1 MGGDKN
7 RDKKRERKPLPTLY
21 ESEDERRSV
30 RKSDTKTSSHY
41 PSSHV
46 SSRRTTDTSEGYTE
60 RRSKSQMGQPIHDFE
75 DPNTAKS
82 VVSSIASIS
91 SRGHK
96 SATVVGE
103 EAARKDRKDRRSKR
117 DDWYENEKAVKR
129 AREKMEQIHGSLS
142 EKEKDDKT
150 SDYTKETMKHVSED
164 RLEAAAADLTR
175 SQAASVNSHAS
186 RATRDTR
193 DTRDYKHKQRSGSE
207 APSSRQSQSTV
218 TRDESPRRRG
228 KSSRNY
234 TSTTMIA
241 ISGDANVAIHDY
253 KQGVSTYISSR
264 SGERQHR
271 APRPSSF
278 SSHSSDTQKYRHV
291 PALHPQLVSRPR
303 IEELESETASS
314 YGSESTARPLRIGN
328 GSTRSSSLQ
337 DRDLDLRTVTSSQAS
352 RFLKGPA
359 PSYSGYLQPTGP
371 PLALEPA
378 YRTEVRKHS
387 WAESSVAGSSSRPAP
402 SLSNNSLSTRSK
414 GGSQYGGSQYSGSQ
428 YGGSQYGSQYSG
440 SQYGSQYSGSQYSG
454 SQYSGSQ
461 YNGSRR

>member
-1 MGGDKN
+1 MHGEDIFTKSRITFLHYFLCLYVPVMGGDKK
-7 RDKKRERKPLPTLY
+7 RDKRREIKPLPILY
-21 ESEDERRSV
+21 ENEDERRSV

-46 SSRRTTDTSEGYTE
+46 SSRRTKDPSEGYTE

-129 AREKMEQIHGSLS
+129 DREKMEQIHGSLS
-142 EKEKDDKT
+142 EKEKNDKT
-150 SDYTKETMKHVSED
+150 SDYTKETMKRVSED
-164 RLEAAAADLTR
+164 RLAAAAADLAR
-175 SQAASVNSHAS
+175 SQAASVNSSAS
-186 RATRDTR
+186 RATRDSRDSR
-193 DTRDYKHKQRSGSE
+193 DTRDDKHKQRLGSE

-218 TRDESPRRRG
+218 TRDKSPGRRG
-228 KSSRNY
+228 RSSRNY

-253 KQGVSTYISSR
+253 EQGVSTYISSR
-264 SGERQHR
+264 SGERQHH

-278 SSHSSDTQKYRHV
+278 SSHSGDTPKYRHV

-303 IEELESETASS
+303 IQNLGFVEESS
-314 YGSESTARPLRIGN
+314 NGSESTARPSRIGN
-328 GSTRSSSLQ
+328 GSTRSSALQ
-337 DRDLDLRTVTSSQAS
+337 DRDADIRTVTSSEAS
-352 RFLKGPA
+352 RFLRGPA
-359 PSYSGYLQPTGP
+359 PGP

-378 YRTEVRKHS
+378 YRTEVRKPS

-428 YGGSQYGSQYSG
+428 YS
-440 SQYGSQYSGSQYSG
+440 
-454 SQYSGSQ
+454 
-461 YNGSRR
+461 GSRR